1 MVPLMATEF
10 FKLRKRMMTWVVA
23 LILMG
28 LVVLLYSVLW
38 SASSRVQNFG
48 EGHRF
53 TGIDL
58 RQALF
63 LPGAVPYALQVV
75 GTFGAILAIIL
86 AAGSIGSEYAWG
98 TVRLMATVSSGRMK
112 LILAKLVVVFGLTA
126 VGTLLAI
133 AVALAY
139 SFIIALYYGGASG
152 SFLTATFVGDQF
164 AAYGRT
170 LLVLTPYMT
179 LAFAVAVLGRSTLAG
194 VGTGMGVAFA
204 EPLING
210 LLGAAGSPWSNIPHY
225 LLNTNRQIVLLQNK
239 VPPVL
244 PRLGA
249 GAGGVPVHS
258 ALVAGLIL
266 AAYAVAFIAVALVLY
281 RRRDIGS
288 SQ

>member
-1 MVPLMATEF
+1 MMPLIATEF

-23 LILMG
+23 TILVG

-38 SASSRVQNFG
+38 NASGRVTHFG
-48 EGHRF
+48 EGDKF
-53 TGIDL
+53 TGLDL

-63 LPGAVPYALQVV
+63 LPGAVPYGLQVV
-75 GTFGAILAIIL
+75 GSFGAILAIIL

-126 VGTLLAI
+126 AGTLLAI
-133 AVALAY
+133 IAALVY
-139 SFIIALYYGGASG
+139 SFIIALYYGEASS
-152 SFLTATFVGDQF
+152 SFLTASFIGDQTG
-164 AAYGRT
+164 AYGRT
-170 LLVLTPYMT
+170 LLVLMPYVT

-225 LLNTNRQIVLLQNK
+225 LLNTNRQIVLLQNN
-239 VPPVL
+239 VPAVL
-244 PRLGA
+244 PRLG
-249 GAGGVPVHS
+249 GGGGDSPVHS

-266 AAYAVAFIAVALVLY
+266 AAYSVAFVSIALVLY